1 MRIKDAIAE
10 IGCDL
15 SKPSKMP
22 GYGYSL
28 PAHACLTGS
37 KLAEIPGT
45 PCHKCYA
52 MRGNYLYPSVRSGLT
67 KRLEAIENLRWVEA
81 MTLLIRSRCSNK
93 GIDYFRWFDSGD
105 LQSSDMLSRI
115 IAVCNATPDI
125 QHWLPTQERTFIAQ
139 FNDHLPDN
147 LCVRISTT
155 KVGAPP
161 ALNRRLNAQTSTV
174 NWNKGFQCGAQS
186 RGNQCGP
193 CRACWDKSIPNVNYP
208 QH

>member
-1 MRIKDAIAE
+1 MKIKEAIAE

-22 GYGYSL
+22 GFGYSL

-37 KLAEIPGT
+37 KLAKIPGT
-45 PCHKCYA
+45 PCNKCYA

-67 KRLEAIENLRWVEA
+67 KRLEAIQNLRWVDA
-81 MTLLIRSRCSNK
+81 MTLLITKRCQTKKVN
-93 GIDYFRWFDSGD
+93 YFRWFDSGD

-115 IAVCNATPDI
+115 IAVCNNTPDI
-125 QHWLPTQERTFIAQ
+125 DHWLPTQEREFVKEY
-139 FNDHLPDN
+139 NDALPSN
-147 LCVRISTT
+147 LCIRISTT
-155 KVGAPP
+155 KVGSPP
-161 ALNRRLNAQTSTV
+161 AANRRLNAQTSTI
-174 NWNKGFQCGAQS
+174 NWSEGFQCGAKN

-193 CRACWDKSIPNVNYP
+193 CRACWEPSIPNVNYP

>member
-37 KLAEIPGT
+37 KLAQIPGT

-93 GIDYFRWFDSGD
+93 GIDHFRWFDSGD

-115 IAVCNATPDI
+115 IAVCNATPKI
-125 QHWLPTQERTFIAQ
+125 QHWLPPQDRAFVAQ
-139 FNDHLPDN
+139 FNDHIPDH

-155 KVGAPP
+155 KVGKPP